1 MAGPPPAAELPA
13 PATQPVRII
22 FADSAKEARW
32 KPGDGNLLEV
42 AEARGLEP
50 AFGCR
55 GGSCGDC
62 RARVLEGGVTYASPP
77 SFAVPAGGGPICF
90 AGAGVGR
97 AAGRGRVLVSV
108 GGRAITKKKNTT

>member
-1 MAGPPPAAELPA
+1 MAGAAPAAELPA

-77 SFAVPAGGGPICF
+77 SFAVPAGEALICC
-90 AGAGVGR
+90 AVPAQGTGEALHL
-97 AAGRGRVLVSV
+97 AL
-108 GGRAITKKKNTT
+108 